1 VASAFVRFVPEP
13 EPKGEPMDA
22 YVLLQTE
29 PGLATTVMNALVEAG
44 VVDRALCIT
53 GEADVFARMNDIS
66 WAEMQDRLLNRL
78 QRVPGVVRSSTHV
91 VVPTGTVAR
100 GFIPLHPVYS
110 PLGGTSIYGLVF
122 VQVAAGSARDVVRSV
137 REIKGL
143 LGMAVVTGEYDLILQ
158 VGARTIEQ
166 LASTVLQQIHTV
178 PGVTTTKTSLI
189 LAATPLRQS
198 RARVRKPARKPAR
211 RRRKR

>member
-1 VASAFVRFVPEP
+1 
-13 EPKGEPMDA
+13 MDA

-53 GEADVFARMNDIS
+53 GDADVFARMNDLS
-66 WAEMQDRLLNRL
+66 WAEMQDRLLNKL

-91 VVPTGTVAR
+91 VVPTATVAR

-110 PLGGTSIYGLVF
+110 PLGGTAIYGLVF

-198 RARVRKPARKPAR
+198 RARARKPARKPAR